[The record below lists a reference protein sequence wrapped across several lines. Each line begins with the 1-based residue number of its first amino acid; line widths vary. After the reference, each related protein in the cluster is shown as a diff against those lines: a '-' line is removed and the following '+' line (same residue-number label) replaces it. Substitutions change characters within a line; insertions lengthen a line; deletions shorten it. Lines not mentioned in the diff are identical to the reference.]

1 MPLITKL
8 RLAGLLFSICFS
20 STISMAQ
27 DLTPRAYVI
36 TPIHS
41 NAVILTFSFFNGS
54 ILFNPTL
61 PISDVTSNPKIQIA
75 SFYHALN
82 FLGRS
87 ANIVA
92 ALPYGVGNFQG
103 KALGMQGE
111 IYRSGL
117 LDSSFRFSINLKGG
131 PAMAPRDY
139 VKWRQKLLIGAS
151 LTVIAPTGQYD
162 PARLV
167 NQGNNRWGFK
177 PELGLS
183 RRWGHWVLDAYGG
196 AWFFT
201 TNPAYFSNNQFSP
214 GINTLK
220 QKPIGSV
227 EGHLSY
233 DVRAR
238 LWASLDGNFWYGGHN
253 ILNGVEA
260 PNSFQA
266 NSRIGGTVSVPISKH
281 SAVKFSYNN
290 GAYIRLG
297 GDYRNISVGWQYS
310 WLGRPN

>member
-1 MPLITKL
+1 MPYFTKFC
-8 RLAGLLFSICFS
+8 LAGLFFSLSLS
-20 STISMAQ
+20 STVSTAQ

-41 NAVILTFSFFNGS
+41 NAVILTFSYFNGS

-61 PISDVTSNPKIQIA
+61 PISDVTSNPKIQII
-75 SFYHALN
+75 SLYHALN

-92 ALPYGVGNFQG
+92 ALPYGVGTFQG
-103 KALGMQGE
+103 EALGIRGE

-117 LDSSFRFSINLKGG
+117 LDSTYRFSVNLRGG
-131 PAMAPRDY
+131 PAMAPKDF

-162 PARLV
+162 PARLI

-201 TNPAYFSNNQFSP
+201 TNPAFFSNNQFSP
-214 GINTLK
+214 GINTFK
-220 QKPIGSV
+220 QTPIGSV

-233 DVRAR
+233 DVRSR
-238 LWASLDGNFWYGGHN
+238 LWASLDGNFWYGGHT
-253 ILNGVEA
+253 ILNGVES
-260 PNSFQA
+260 PGSFQA
-266 NSRIGGTVSVPISKH
+266 NSRIGGTVSVPITKH
-281 SAVKFSYNN
+281 SAIKFSYNN

-297 GDYRNISVGWQYS
+297 GDYQNISIGWQYS

>member
-117 LDSSFRFSINLKGG
+117 GPQGLREMATEASHRRQSHGHSSHRPIRSRTASQPGQQPMGFQARTGFVEALG
-131 PAMAPRDY
+131 PLGPRCLRGS
-139 VKWRQKLLIGAS
+139 VVLHHQPCVFLEQPI
-151 LTVIAPTGQYD
+151 
-162 PARLV
+162 
-167 NQGNNRWGFK
+167 
-177 PELGLS
+177 LS
-183 RRWGHWVLDAYGG
+183 R
-196 AWFFT
+196 
-201 TNPAYFSNNQFSP
+201 NQHS
-214 GINTLK
+214 
-220 QKPIGSV
+220 
-227 EGHLSY
+227 
-233 DVRAR
+233 
-238 LWASLDGNFWYGGHN
+238 
-253 ILNGVEA
+253 
-260 PNSFQA
+260 QA
-266 NSRIGGTVSVPISKH
+266 KAHR
-281 SAVKFSYNN
+281 FC
-290 GAYIRLG
+290 
-297 GDYRNISVGWQYS
+297 
-310 WLGRPN
+310 